1 MEDQGLHLVLQI
13 PGGYGSEFASAW
25 RLPDAEKFGFIDA
38 DAFVWAAMEAERGKF
53 DAVFLADRAAVEDD
67 LARSAPRSALEPV
80 VLLAQMARETSR
92 VGLVATS
99 STTYNYPYNVARQFR
114 ALDLVSGGRIGWNA
128 VTTSS
133 PLAALN
139 FAEEVPTRE
148 YRYGRAHE
156 FVTAVQALWGS
167 WQDDALVLDAERGVF
182 ADMSKITPVGLVG
195 QTLATRGPIN
205 LPPSA
210 QGQPVVFQ
218 AGGGS
223 EGLEIAGRYC
233 NAIYSNSFTIEEAQ
247 RYWNS
252 VQDSVRSFGRDPRE
266 FVIFSAIVTSIASS
280 EREAVDRRARL
291 DELGDL
297 PSRVQY
303 LQVMLGVTFEP
314 EQLDEPLTAGQLA
327 HARPHPRDP
336 RSLRA
341 LELAR
346 RGLSIREIIA
356 YGPIH
361 YCPVAVGTPE
371 QVADMLEN
379 WYRAD
384 IGNGFSIVPDVAAD
398 GVTDFVDQVVPL
410 LQQRGLFRREYT
422 GSTLREHLGV
432 SYQNGLSP
440 QILAELVGETR

>member
-1 MEDQGLHLVLQI
+1 MEDRGMHLALQI
-13 PGGYGSEFASAW
+13 PGGYGGEFASAW
-25 RLPDAEKFGFIDA
+25 RLPGVDKTGFIDA
-38 DAFVWAAMEAERGKF
+38 DIFVAAAKAAERGKL
-53 DAVFLADRAAVEDD
+53 DAVFIADRAAIEDD
-67 LARSAPRSALEPV
+67 LATSGPRSALEPV
-80 VLLAQMARETSR
+80 VLLTAMARETSH

-114 ALDLVSGGRIGWNA
+114 ALDLISGGRIGWNA

-139 FAEEVPTRE
+139 FSEEVPTRE

-167 WQDDALVLDAERGVF
+167 WRDDAFVFDTERGVF
-182 ADMSKITPVGLVG
+182 ADMSKINPIGLVG

-205 LPPSA
+205 LPPSP
-210 QGQPVVFQ
+210 QGQPVIFQ
-218 AGGGS
+218 AGGGGN
-223 EGLEIAGRYC
+223 GLEIAGRYA
-233 NAIYSNSFTIEEAQ
+233 NAIYSNSYTIEDAQ
-247 RYWNS
+247 EYWRL

-266 FVIFSAIVTSIASS
+266 FVIFTAVITSIAST

-297 PSRVQY
+297 PARVQY
-303 LQVMLGVTFEP
+303 LGALLGLTIEP
-314 EQLDEPLTAGQLA
+314 AHLDEPLTADQLTR
-327 HARPHPRDP
+327 ARPHPQDP
-336 RSLRA
+336 RSMRA
-341 LELAR
+341 FELAR

-356 YGPIH
+356 YGPIN
-361 YCPVAVGTPE
+361 YCPVVVGTPE
-371 QVADMLEN
+371 QVADMLER

-384 IGNGFSIVPDVAAD
+384 TGSGFSIAPDVAAD
-398 GVTDFVDQVVPL
+398 GVTDFIDQVVPL
-410 LQQRGLFRREYT
+410 LQQRGVFRKEYA

-440 QILAELVGETR
+440 QILAEMTGQAR

>member
-1 MEDQGLHLVLQI
+1 MEDKGLHLALQI
-13 PGGYGSEFASAW
+13 PGGYGGEFASAW
-25 RLPDAEKFGFIDA
+25 RLPGVDKTGFIDA
-38 DAFVWAAMEAERGKF
+38 DIFVSAAKTAERGKL
-53 DAVFLADRAAVEDD
+53 DAVFLADRAAIEDD
-67 LARSAPRSALEPV
+67 LATSAPRSALEPV
-80 VLLAQMARETSR
+80 VLLTAMARETSR

-99 STTYNYPYNVARQFR
+99 STTYNYPYTVARQFR

-139 FAEEVPTRE
+139 FAGEVPTRE
-148 YRYGRAHE
+148 YRYGRARE

-167 WQDDALVLDAERGVF
+167 WQDDALVFDAERGVF
-182 ADMSKITPVGLVG
+182 ADMSKIAPVGLVG

-210 QGQPVVFQ
+210 QGQPVIFQ
-218 AGGGS
+218 AGGGG
-223 EGLEIAGRYC
+223 EGLEIAGRYA
-233 NAIYSNSFTIEEAQ
+233 NAIYSNSFTIKDAQ
-247 RYWNS
+247 GYWRS

-266 FVIFSAIVTSIASS
+266 FVIFSAVVTSVAST
-280 EREAVDRRARL
+280 EREAVERRARL

-303 LQVMLGVTFEP
+303 LGAMLGVILQP
-314 EQLDEPLTAGQLA
+314 AQLDEPLTSGQLA
-327 HARPHPRDP
+327 RARPLLHDP
-336 RSLRA
+336 RSVRA

-346 RGLSIREIIA
+346 RGLSVREIIA

-361 YCPVAVGTPE
+361 YCPVAVGPPE
-371 QVADMLEN
+371 QVADMLEQ
-379 WYRAD
+379 WYRSD
-384 IGNGFSIVPDVAAD
+384 IGNGFSIIPDVAAD

-410 LQQRGLFRREYT
+410 LQERGLFRTEYG

-432 SYQNGLSP
+432 SYQNGLPP
-440 QILAELVGETR
+440 QILAEMTGQAR

>member
-1 MEDQGLHLVLQI
+1 MEDQGLHLALQI
-13 PGGYGSEFASAW
+13 PGGYGGEFASAW
-25 RLPDAEKFGFIDA
+25 RLPGVDKSGFIDA
-38 DAFVWAAMEAERGKF
+38 DVFVAAAKEAERGKF
-53 DAVFLADRAAVEDD
+53 DAVFLADRAAIEDD
-67 LARSAPRSALEPV
+67 LATSAPRSALEPV

-99 STTYNYPYNVARQFR
+99 STTYNYPYTVARQFR

-139 FAEEVPTRE
+139 FAEEVPTRG

-156 FVTAVQALWGS
+156 FVMAVQALWGS
-167 WQDDALVLDAERGVF
+167 WQADALVLDAERGVF
-182 ADMSKITPVGLVG
+182 ADMSKITPIGLVG

-205 LPPSA
+205 LPPSP
-210 QGQPVVFQ
+210 QGQPVIFQ
-218 AGGGS
+218 AGGGGN
-223 EGLEIAGRYC
+223 GLEISGRYA
-233 NAIYSNSFTIEEAQ
+233 NATYANSLTIEDAQ
-247 RYWNS
+247 AYWRS
-252 VQDSVRSFGRDPRE
+252 VQDAVRSFGRDPRE
-266 FVIFSAIVTSIASS
+266 FVIFSAVVTSIAST

-291 DELGDL
+291 DELGEL
-297 PSRVQY
+297 PSRVRY
-303 LQVMLGVTFEP
+303 LGAILGVALEP
-314 EQLDEPLTAGQLA
+314 AQLDEPLTADQLA
-327 HARPHPRDP
+327 HARPHPQDP

-341 LELAR
+341 LELAQ

-371 QVADMLEN
+371 QVADMLEH
-379 WYRAD
+379 WYRSD

-410 LQQRGLFRREYT
+410 LQQRGLFRTEYT

-432 SYQNGLSP
+432 SYQNGLAP
-440 QILAELVGETR
+440 QILAEMTGQTR